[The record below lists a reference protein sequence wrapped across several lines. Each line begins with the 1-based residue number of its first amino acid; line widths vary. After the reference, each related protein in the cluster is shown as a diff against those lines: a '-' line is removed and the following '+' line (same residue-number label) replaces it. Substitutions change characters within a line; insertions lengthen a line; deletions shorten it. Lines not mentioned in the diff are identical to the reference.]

1 MTKVRQLAEKAM
13 KNWPIKVICF
23 IVAILL
29 YIFHQSSLYSKRSF
43 VLPLNVIQNGI
54 VMPVDDYA
62 KTVTVIVRANTEEIT
77 SVHPNQ
83 IQASINLDNII
94 KNGEYLLPVNI
105 TVADELQAYN
115 PFEIKVKPEAVNVK
129 VEKKSLKYLKVE
141 PSIVGEVAHGYKIS
155 DVIVKPA
162 FVEAFGPESALS
174 EIDNI
179 ITKKIDV
186 TNIKQSGT
194 FEIEA
199 NRLNSILKIEDEG
212 PYTVF
217 IKVEPQIMER
227 TFANYKI
234 QAVNLPADFNLVSEL
249 PYANLK
255 LSGTVPQLE
264 RFNLNAYSVQ
274 VDLSSI
280 NQEGQYELP
289 VKYIYPN
296 YFTLVEKSINTVTV
310 LVEKKLVEPVEEKSE
325 EKTENKADSKSD
337 KAETKNESRNQGL
350 EKSEGLHL

>member
-1 MTKVRQLAEKAM
+1 MTKVRQLVERAM
-13 KNWPIKVICF
+13 RNWPIKVICF

-62 KTVTVIVRANTEEIT
+62 KTVTVVVRANTEEIT
-77 SVHPNQ
+77 SIHPNQ

-105 TVADELQAYN
+105 TVADEIQAYD
-115 PFEIKVKPEAVNVK
+115 PFEIKVKPESVNIK
-129 VEKKSLKYLKVE
+129 VEKKSVKYLKVD
-141 PSIVGEVAHGYKIS
+141 PSIVGEAAHGYQID

-174 EIDNI
+174 EIDSI

-186 TNIKQSGT
+186 TNIKQSGA
-194 FEIEA
+194 FEVEA
-199 NRLNSILKIEDEG
+199 NKLDSILRVDDEG
-212 PYTVF
+212 PYTVM
-217 IKVEPQIMER
+217 IKVLPQIMEKN
-227 TFANYKI
+227 FVNYKV
-234 QAVNLPADFNLVSEL
+234 QAVNLSPELNLITEL

-264 RFNLNAYSVQ
+264 KFNLNAYSVQ
-274 VDLSSI
+274 LDFSLISE
-280 NQEGQYELP
+280 EGQYELP
-289 VKYIYPN
+289 VKYVYPN
-296 YFTLVEKSINTVTV
+296 YFNLVEKSLNTVTV
-310 LVEKKLVEPVEEKSE
+310 QVQKKQIEAPLENTEEKAE
-325 EKTENKADSKSD
+325 NTENRTDGKIDSLTADK
-337 KAETKNESRNQGL
+337 KNN
-350 EKSEGLHL
+350 